1 MKHSLLYCLA
11 AGSLALSF
19 FFERAP
25 DASVA
30 VRATVAPAVAEA
42 SLLPALMNESA
53 AEFPNRAG
61 TPANTPA
68 AKPVAP
74 TAAQLTAS
82 RDSLTYHYYAQTLGL
97 HLAFDENKD
106 LLRSVTDWMGTPY
119 RYGNNSRHG
128 TDCSGFVTRVFRE
141 VYGITLQRSSRSMFT
156 TTKHVAKSEMQT
168 GDLVFFR
175 RGRGPIYHVGIYLK
189 DGKFAHSAC
198 NGGVMVSSLSQPYY
212 HRNFYAAGRVR
223 AVEET
228 TAAAEY
234 GPPLVNA
241 IMRPAHGRA
250 LFCGRTRSRVGLKK
264 SWPALNPAQ
273 APQSVLRN

>member
-11 AGSLALSF
+11 AASLALSF
-19 FFERAP
+19 FFERPA
-25 DASVA
+25 DASA
-30 VRATVAPAVAEA
+30 TVRAAAAPAVAEA
-42 SLLPALMNESA
+42 SLFPAMMSEPLA
-53 AEFPNRAG
+53 
-61 TPANTPA
+61 TPPTKATTGE
-68 AKPVAP
+68 P
-74 TAAQLTAS
+74 TAAELTAS

-119 RYGNNSRHG
+119 RYGNNSRKG

-156 TTKHVAKSEMQT
+156 TTKHIAKAEMQT

-198 NGGVMVSSLSQPYY
+198 NGGVMVSLDVTPDSVAP
-212 HRNFYAAGRVR
+212 
-223 AVEET
+223 
-228 TAAAEY
+228 
-234 GPPLVNA
+234 
-241 IMRPAHGRA
+241 
-250 LFCGRTRSRVGLKK
+250 SRFRLG
-264 SWPALNPAQ
+264 
-273 APQSVLRN
+273 